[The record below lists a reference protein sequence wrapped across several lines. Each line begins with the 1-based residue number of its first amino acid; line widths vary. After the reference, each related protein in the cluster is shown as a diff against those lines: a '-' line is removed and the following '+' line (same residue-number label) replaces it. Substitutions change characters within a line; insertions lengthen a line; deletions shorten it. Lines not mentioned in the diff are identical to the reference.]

1 MYSSKPGAWAVGG
14 GAWTHGRLFR
24 RFVISFRGVL
34 GTRKTRRK
42 DNVCGWLFFF
52 FSLFLIVLISRQA
65 SILLIGWGCLK
76 FARRFN
82 EALTNLQQCKY
93 DEWLMLDSDTE
104 TLMAIFSF
112 SDWLFA
118 PAMIDCNVVQLR
130 ATFSSWYCEKKNQ
143 WPNPEVGVNFSFVSF
158 EWWVSFNAKDKWSLV
173 CSAVNFW
180 SVEQLL
186 FISDIGRALSPH
198 RRNVPAPF
206 V

>member
-14 GAWTHGRLFR
+14 GARTHGRLFR

-42 DNVCGWLFFF
+42 DNVCGWLFF

-130 ATFSSWYCEKKNQ
+130 ATFSSWYCEKKISGQTRRLVLIFHSSHLNGEFLLMRRI
-143 WPNPEVGVNFSFVSF
+143 NGRSFVRPWTFDRS
-158 EWWVSFNAKDKWSLV
+158 NNCCLYLILGA
-173 CSAVNFW
+173 
-180 SVEQLL
+180 
-186 FISDIGRALSPH
+186 R
-198 RRNVPAPF
+198 
-206 V
+206 